1 MKRVLI
7 PEGVKGSFIHSLPEA
22 ASSSLAANFLI
33 NHGHKIVILLEENI
47 PKAEEWGEDV
57 ASFVENL
64 KPEINID
71 FHLFDSAPTNTHPDA
86 FEKTCDRLTVLS
98 SLIQSQSHESKII
111 LISTTPEALVRGC
124 PKFFQQKD
132 SELLIKSGEEL
143 SFDQLCHDLA
153 NKLDYSS
160 EILCEEPGQ
169 FSIRGGLIDIYPVNG
184 TKPVRI
190 DFFGDEIE
198 EIRAFDP
205 TTQRGNEQLKE
216 INIASAKTNEEMEIE
231 GEFFNYLNSP
241 VTWIFREPENLIS
254 LFPLVF
260 HTAENNALKQASFA
274 NAFERKVS
282 KQDNFLGTSEIN
294 AGAGIF
300 QKMESIELKVRNLD
314 EIKMN
319 GPEIDI
325 GSARFESER
334 KNRTKYLFNLLE
346 KQDDNKEVI
355 IAAGAYAEEKRIS
368 EIINEESSLKRLKPK
383 FLSIGLKEGFTYES
397 KKEDKYFNL
406 LIPEKKK
413 GLIIATAR
421 EILGRERSRRPL
433 RSKKAI
439 VRKKEVDQALDFAE
453 LVEGDYLV
461 HHQHGICEFKKL
473 GKIDQEKNTEEVI
486 TLEFADGLLLHV
498 PIQESH
504 LLSRYIGLQK
514 ARPKLAK
521 LGGKAW
527 AKTRQA
533 AEMAALDLAADL
545 LRLQA
550 TRDTQSGHAFPADEQ
565 WQKEFEDAFPFT
577 ETPDQLKAIEQVK
590 LDMEKENPMDRLICG
605 DVGFGK
611 TEVALRAAF
620 KAVMDGKQVAI
631 IAPTT
636 ILCQQHL
643 NHFRERMSDYPIA
656 IEMLSRFRTASQQ
669 KKIIQAMSIG
679 SVDIVIGT
687 HRMFSNDILFKDL
700 GLLVIDEEQRF
711 GVQHKEA
718 IKKLRAN
725 VDVLTLSATP
735 IPRTLYFAMVG
746 ARALSTIETAPVNRR
761 PIRTEVSQNQN
772 ETIKKAV
779 ETEIRRGGQIF
790 YLHNRVKTI
799 HSVCRKLEA
808 AFPKLRI
815 GVGHGQMT
823 EAQLEQVMT
832 DFVAHRFDILVCTT
846 IIESG
851 LDIPNCNTI
860 IIEGADKF
868 GLSQLY
874 QLRGRVGRFNRQAYA
889 YLLLNRHLTV
899 SDQARKRLA
908 AIRQINNFGAGFR
921 IALRDLELRG
931 AGNLLGSE
939 QSGHVAGIGFELYC
953 RLLRESVSRLKG
965 EELSLRPTATVRLD
979 FLTSGSEEE
988 IDESNDHLTLLGS
1001 YFPDSYTFEPRLRI
1015 EAYRRL
1021 AQFQNEKEID
1031 EFLDELKDRFGSP
1044 PNEVIALTNET
1055 KIRCLTEEAGFD
1067 LLEVR
1072 KNEIY
1077 CRLIKRGKDGTKH
1090 YHRIAGKIPKLSE
1103 KDPLLKLNEII
1114 RFLKIVIHGNKN

>member
-1 MKRVLI
+1 
-7 PEGVKGSFIHSLPEA
+7 
-22 ASSSLAANFLI
+22 
-33 NHGHKIVILLEENI
+33 
-47 PKAEEWGEDV
+47 
-57 ASFVENL
+57 
-64 KPEINID
+64 
-71 FHLFDSAPTNTHPDA
+71 
-86 FEKTCDRLTVLS
+86 
-98 SLIQSQSHESKII
+98 
-111 LISTTPEALVRGC
+111 
-124 PKFFQQKD
+124 
-132 SELLIKSGEEL
+132 
-143 SFDQLCHDLA
+143 
-153 NKLDYSS
+153 
-160 EILCEEPGQ
+160 
-169 FSIRGGLIDIYPVNG
+169 
-184 TKPVRI
+184 
-190 DFFGDEIE
+190 
-198 EIRAFDP
+198 
-205 TTQRGNEQLKE
+205 
-216 INIASAKTNEEMEIE
+216 
-231 GEFFNYLNSP
+231 
-241 VTWIFREPENLIS
+241 
-254 LFPLVF
+254 
-260 HTAENNALKQASFA
+260 
-274 NAFERKVS
+274 
-282 KQDNFLGTSEIN
+282 
-294 AGAGIF
+294 
-300 QKMESIELKVRNLD
+300 
-314 EIKMN
+314 
-319 GPEIDI
+319 
-325 GSARFESER
+325 
-334 KNRTKYLFNLLE
+334 
-346 KQDDNKEVI
+346 
-355 IAAGAYAEEKRIS
+355 
-368 EIINEESSLKRLKPK
+368 
-383 FLSIGLKEGFTYES
+383 
-397 KKEDKYFNL
+397 
-406 LIPEKKK
+406 
-413 GLIIATAR
+413 
-421 EILGRERSRRPL
+421 
-433 RSKKAI
+433 
-439 VRKKEVDQALDFAE
+439 
-453 LVEGDYLV
+453 
-461 HHQHGICEFKKL
+461 
-473 GKIDQEKNTEEVI
+473 
-486 TLEFADGLLLHV
+486 
-498 PIQESH
+498 
-504 LLSRYIGLQK
+504 
-514 ARPKLAK
+514 
-521 LGGKAW
+521 
-527 AKTRQA
+527 
-533 AEMAALDLAADL
+533 
-545 LRLQA
+545 
-550 TRDTQSGHAFPADEQ
+550 
-565 WQKEFEDAFPFT
+565 
-577 ETPDQLKAIEQVK
+577 
-590 LDMEKENPMDRLICG
+590 MEKENPMDRLICG

-1021 AQFQNEKEID
+1021 AQFQHEKEID